1 MAQAG
6 IIEHFGL
13 VSVFIG
19 LAIALSMMYI
29 VFFNGS
35 IRFVQKFEW
44 GIIAACFAIPLPI
57 TATMFIY
64 TEDGEHIYGD
74 ADFWCWITSKHGT
87 SQFAFLFVIQ
97 WAVFAFQILAFVL
110 TWIGLRR
117 VENDL
122 ARSATTPTATGKS
135 TGSNKKYNKLM
146 SKRMM
151 AYTLAFIICRTPSTA
166 NRLYPLITGKPLFE
180 LSLLQAVFSPLTG
193 FIDCLVFLYIRYIM
207 ERGRRDSSGMGSS
220 SEMTSTFSPKSATN
234 SFAMSPISP
243 RPSSPTPP
251 VPTLP
256 PNAVQ
261 PTQRP
266 PKHSDRQEDSRRP
279 SQAQSPQPQYQF
291 SNPMHQTP
299 AQGHQFFVPPQAQQA
314 QPAPW
319 EMRFDVETPRHEE
332 HEADP
337 YSQDAQARR

>member
-1 MAQAG
+1 MAPSPLLSTVSTTSSVLSFVGVAVVLGYAVMRPKWFKNLMGRLVLALAVVDFLMACAKVIARAGPNAGTDSLLCMAQAG
-6 IIEHFGL
+6 IIENFGL

-44 GIIAACFAIPLPI
+44 SIIAACFAIPLPI

-87 SQFAFLFVIQ
+87 RQFSFLFVIQ
-97 WAVFAFQILAFVL
+97 WAILAFVL

-122 ARSATTPTATGKS
+122 ARSATTPTATGES
-135 TGSNKKYNKLM
+135 TGSDKKYSKLM

-151 AYTLAFIICRTPSTA
+151 AYTLAFIDGRIPSTA
-166 NRLYPLITGKPLFE
+166 NRLYPLITGTPLFE
-180 LSLLQAVFSPLTG
+180 LSLLQAVFSPLAG

-220 SEMTSTFSPKSATN
+220 SEMKSTFSLKSATN
-234 SFAMSPISP
+234 SF
-243 RPSSPTPP
+243 
-251 VPTLP
+251 V
-256 PNAVQ
+256 
-261 PTQRP
+261 
-266 PKHSDRQEDSRRP
+266 DSR
-279 SQAQSPQPQYQF
+279 QPMLF
-291 SNPMHQTP
+291 SN
-299 AQGHQFFVPPQAQQA
+299 
-314 QPAPW
+314 
-319 EMRFDVETPRHEE
+319 
-332 HEADP
+332 EA
-337 YSQDAQARR
+337 